1 MRKLALYSTIVIT
14 LVLSGCSGIKV
25 VADQDENT
33 DFSKYKTYS
42 FLGWQKN
49 SDQIMNRFEKERMY
63 SSFDEEF
70 TKRGMTFVEKD
81 GDMAVSLYLV
91 LSKETSVT
99 AYTDHYGGMGYG
111 RYSPYGYGY
120 GWGGG
125 YATTTYSESDYLK
138 GTLVMDA
145 FDEESGN
152 QVWQGIVTRTIT
164 ENPSKRDKTIP
175 QSINALMYKFPIKPK
190 K

>member
-1 MRKLALYSTIVIT
+1 MKKSTLLSTIVIS

-49 SDQIMNRFEKERMY
+49 SDQILNKFDKERMY

-70 TKRGMTFVEKD
+70 TKRGLSFVEKD

-111 RYSPYGYGY
+111 RYSTYGY

-125 YATTTYSESDYLK
+125 YSTTTYSESDYLK
-138 GTLVMDA
+138 GILVMDV
-145 FDEESGN
+145 FDEESGD
-152 QVWQGIVTRTIT
+152 QVWQGIVTRTVN
-164 ENPSKRDKTIP
+164 ENPAKREKTIP
-175 QSINALMYKFPIKPK
+175 QNVGALMYKFPIKPK

>member
-1 MRKLALYSTIVIT
+1 MKKLALFSSIVIS
-14 LVLSGCSGIKV
+14 LFLSACSGIKV
-25 VADQDENT
+25 TADQDENT

-49 SDQIMNRFEKERMY
+49 SDQILNKFDKERMY
-63 SSFDEEF
+63 NSFEEEF
-70 TKRGMTFVEKD
+70 TKRGLTFVEKG
-81 GDMAVSLYLV
+81 GDMAISLYLV

-111 RYSPYGYGY
+111 GYSRYGY

-125 YATTTYSESDYLK
+125 YSTTTYSESDYLK
-138 GTLVMDA
+138 GTLIMDA
-145 FDEESGN
+145 FDEASKD
-152 QVWQGIVTRTIT
+152 QVWQGIATRTIN
-164 ENPSKRDKTIP
+164 ENPSSRDRTIP
-175 QSINALMYKFPIKPK
+175 QSVGALMYKFPIKAK